1 MSATRAAKPTEEW
14 AIFAIPSEPG
24 RQVRCVSRLRD
35 RRLTSLPRNV
45 LRFPTREA
53 ARMHKT
59 LLDRL
64 PRITYVVDTIPP
76 LPPGPPPKGKIPSWA
91 AGAATIQTSLFE

>member
-1 MSATRAAKPTEEW
+1 MSAPRAAKPAENW

-76 LPPGPPPKGKIPSWA
+76 LPREKDPVWRPIPLR
-91 AGAATIQTSLFE
+91 QPSLFE

>member
-1 MSATRAAKPTEEW
+1 MSASRTAKPVEER

-91 AGAATIQTSLFE
+91 AGAATVQPSLFD